1 MTPRFV
7 LGVYPHFD
15 EFLSSV
21 RTLRKEGYKDLL
33 LFSPTARH
41 ELEEVLESGPSPVR
55 WFTLTGALLGA
66 LSGYALTVWTSQDW
80 PLITGGKPIGSWDL
94 TGTPPYTIIMFELT
108 ILLGALSTLAG
119 LLINARL
126 PQIKEGAY
134 DARFS
139 DDHFGI
145 QVNTTE
151 DRLGA
156 AEAIMQQSG
165 AKEVS
170 RG

>member
-1 MTPRFV
+1 MSKYV

-15 EFLSSV
+15 EFLDAV
-21 RTLRKEGYKDLL
+21 RLLRKEGHRDLL

-41 ELEEVLESGPSPVR
+41 ELEEVLESPPSPVR
-55 WFTLTGALLGA
+55 WFTLIGALTGA
-66 LSGYALTVWTSQDW
+66 LSGYLMTVWMSNDW
-80 PLITGGKPIGSWDL
+80 PMITGGKPIGSWDL
-94 TGTPPYTIIMFELT
+94 TGFPPYTIIVFELT

-119 LLINARL
+119 LIINARL
-126 PQIKEGAY
+126 PQIRAGAY
-134 DARFS
+134 DPRFS

-145 QVNTTE
+145 QCNTTDE
-151 DRLGA
+151 RIGA
-156 AEAIMQQSG
+156 VESLMQKSG

>member
-1 MTPRFV
+1 MMRTT

-15 EFLSSV
+15 EFLEAV
-21 RTLRKEGYKDLL
+21 KTLRGAGHRDLM

-41 ELEEVLESGPSPVR
+41 ELDEVLEHGPSPVR
-55 WFTLTGALLGA
+55 WFTLAGALTGCLC
-66 LSGYALTVWTSQDW
+66 GYLFTVWTSNQW

-108 ILLGALSTLAG
+108 ILFGALSTLAG
-119 LLINARL
+119 LLIFTRL
-126 PQIKEGAY
+126 PQIRTGVY

-151 DRLGA
+151 DKLA
-156 AEAIMQQSG
+156 AVEALLSQSG
-165 AKEVS
+165 AKEVK
-170 RG
+170 RA